1 MTNEREHLHYLVP
14 VFWTISLATL
24 FCQIS
29 TEMNFSLGDKVVK
42 GDRLY
47 KHLATHPLK
56 GGCPETFSREKRM
69 FKNIIPRSNYCT
81 VPNNYEMGE
90 ITIN

>member
-29 TEMNFSLGDKVVK
+29 AEMNFSFGDKVVK

-47 KHLATHPLK
+47 KHLATHSLK
-56 GGCPETFSREKRM
+56 GGCPETFSGEERLVPAPTTLQYL
-69 FKNIIPRSNYCT
+69 IITKGVRLQ
-81 VPNNYEMGE
+81 
-90 ITIN
+90 